1 MKVDKKEL
9 KVGEQAVVKTETAVA
24 VKTPAKAEMKT
35 PEPVMP
41 AKAEKAPAKK
51 TAEKK
56 PAAKKTAEKKP
67 AVKKAAAKKTPAK
80 RAPKKEGRTMAFVQF
95 GGAELDVTAL
105 LEAAK
110 ADYAA
115 KSGKKAKASD
125 DFALYIKP
133 EEQVA
138 YYTVNGDGNDSF
150 RIEF

>member
-9 KVGEQAVVKTETAVA
+9 KAVEQAVVKTETAVA
-24 VKTPAKAEMKT
+24 VKTPVKAEMKASE
-35 PEPVMP
+35 PEMP

-51 TAEKK
+51 AEKK
-56 PAAKKTAEKKP
+56 PAAKKTAEKKA
-67 AVKKAAAKKTPAK
+67 AVKKTAAKKTVVK

-95 GGAELDVTAL
+95 GGAEFDVTAL
-105 LEAAK
+105 LETAK